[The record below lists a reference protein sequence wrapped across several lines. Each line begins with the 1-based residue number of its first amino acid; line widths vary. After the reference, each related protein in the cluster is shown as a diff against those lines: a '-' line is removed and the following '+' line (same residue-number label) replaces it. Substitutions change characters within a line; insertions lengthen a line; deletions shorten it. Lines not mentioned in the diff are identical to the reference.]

1 VSGVGGPA
9 FVKATAGPPSLAVK
23 ENASGGGGPREDQKM
38 GAEATCKVTFKGRS
52 SAGKARLETDVLQFR
67 GGDVKLAIPF
77 KTIEKVGSCKGQL
90 SVTFGGQTAIFDLG
104 AASTKWA
111 DKIKNPPSRL
121 QKIGVKPEWRASA
134 LGVDDEQFLAELEN
148 VVAHLSIGRVARKSD
163 AIFYGVTNDVQL
175 ARLQTL
181 KTSLVPNG
189 ALWIIRPKG
198 RPEISERAVMD
209 AGKAAGLVDVKVV
222 SFSATHTA
230 EKFVIPVAARPS
242 R

>member
-1 VSGVGGPA
+1 M
-9 FVKATAGPPSLAVK
+9 
-23 ENASGGGGPREDQKM
+23 M
-38 GAEATCKVTFKGRS
+38 GAEATCTATFKGQS
-52 SAGKARLETDVLQFR
+52 VSGKARLETDVLWFR
-67 GGDVKLAIPF
+67 GGDLRLSIPF
-77 KTIEKVGSCKGQL
+77 KDIDKVASCKGVL
-90 SVTFGGQTAIFDLG
+90 SVTFRGDTAQFDLG

-134 LGVDDEQFLAELEN
+134 IGVDDEEFLAELEEG
-148 VVAHLSIGRVARKSD
+148 VTFLSVGRVVKLSD
-163 AIFYGVTNDVQL
+163 AIFYGVTKAIQL
-175 ARLQTL
+175 ARLEKL
-181 KTSLVPNG
+181 KSSLRPDG

-230 EKFVIPVAARPS
+230 EKFVIPVKARP
-242 R
+242 RA